1 MGTTMTA
8 LFILAAE
15 HRALADKLHDLDLDD
30 QTIAD
35 TLEGESGDLI
45 EKGKNVAAV
54 FRNLESDAKQIKEA
68 EQQLAE
74 RRKAIEKRAESLK
87 QYLKTN
93 MELSGI
99 QKIECPWFVITL
111 AQNPE
116 AVTVDDETMIPRDYF
131 KEIPASY
138 QLDKSLVK
146 QAIKDGFEV
155 PGAHL
160 SRGSSLRIK

>member
-1 MGTTMTA
+1 MTA

-15 HRALADKLHDLDLDD
+15 HRALADKLHDTDLDE
-30 QTIAD
+30 QTILD
-35 TLEGESGDLI
+35 TLEAESGDLV

-93 MELSGI
+93 MEIAGI
-99 QKIECPWFVITL
+99 HKIECPWFVVSI
-111 AQNPE
+111 AHNPE
-116 AVTVDDETMIPRDYF
+116 AVTVDDESLIPRDYF
-131 KEIPASY
+131 KEIPATF
-138 QLDKSLVK
+138 QLDKALVK
-146 QAIKDGFEV
+146 SAIKDGYDV
-155 PGAHL
+155 PGARL
-160 SRGSSLRIK
+160 TRGTSLRIK

>member
-1 MGTTMTA
+1 MTA
-8 LFILAAE
+8 LFQLAAE
-15 HRALADKLHDLDLDD
+15 HRALSDKLHDLDLDD

-35 TLEGESGDLI
+35 TLESESGDLI

-87 QYLKTN
+87 QYLKNN
-93 MELSGI
+93 MEIAGI

-116 AVTVDDETMIPRDYF
+116 AVTVDDEDAIPRDYF
-131 KEIPASY
+131 KEIPATF
-138 QLDKSLVK
+138 QLDKTLVK
-146 QAIKDGFEV
+146 QAIKDGFDV
-155 PGAHL
+155 PGARL
-160 SRGSSLRIK
+160 TRGTSLRIK

>member
-1 MGTTMTA
+1 MTA
-8 LFILAAE
+8 LFQLAQE
-15 HRALADKLHDLDLDD
+15 HRALSDKLHDLELDD
-30 QTIAD
+30 QTILD
-35 TLEGESGDLI
+35 TLEGESTDLI

-74 RRKAIEKRAESLK
+74 RRKAYEKRAESLK
-87 QYLKTN
+87 NYLKTN
-93 MELSGI
+93 MEIAGI

-116 AVTVDDETMIPRDYF
+116 AVTVDDEAVIPRDYF
-131 KEIPASY
+131 KEIPASFV
-138 QLDKSLVK
+138 LDKVLLK
-146 QAIKDGFEV
+146 QAIKDGYTV

-160 SRGSSLRIK
+160 SRGTSLRIK

>member
-1 MGTTMTA
+1 MTA
-8 LFILAAE
+8 LFQLAAE
-15 HRALADKLHDLDLDD
+15 HRALSDKLHDLDLDD

-35 TLEGESGDLI
+35 TLEAESGDLI
-45 EKGKNVAAV
+45 EKGKNIAAV

-74 RRKAIEKRAESLK
+74 RRKAYEKRAESLK

-93 MELSGI
+93 MEVAGI
-99 QKIECPWFVITL
+99 NKIECPWFVITL

-116 AVTVDDETMIPRDYF
+116 AVTVDDETAIPRDYF

-138 QLDKSLVK
+138 QLDKMLVK
-146 QAIKDGFEV
+146 QANNDGFEV

-160 SRGSSLRIK
+160 SRGTSIRIK

>member
-1 MGTTMTA
+1 MTA
-8 LFILAAE
+8 LFQLAAE
-15 HRALADKLHDLDLDD
+15 HRALSDKLHDLELDD
-30 QTIAD
+30 QTILD
-35 TLEGESGDLI
+35 TLEGESTDLI

-74 RRKAIEKRAESLK
+74 RRKAYEKRAESLK
-87 QYLKTN
+87 NYLKTN
-93 MELSGI
+93 MEIAGI

-116 AVTVDDETMIPRDYF
+116 AVTVDDEAVIPRDYF
-131 KEIPASY
+131 KEIPANFV
-138 QLDKSLVK
+138 LDKVLLK
-146 QAIKDGFEV
+146 QAIKDGYTV

-160 SRGSSLRIK
+160 SRGTCLRIK